1 MPSDALDKGKGDRY
15 PIYYVIHADAVEF
28 CRKLTDLERKAG
40 RPSLRW
46 EYRLP
51 TEAEWKIACRAGTTT
66 FTAFGDSLSSTQAN
80 FDGDWPHNAGE
91 RGPNRMRAV

>member
-80 FDGDWPHNAGE
+80 FNGDWPHNAGE